1 MSSAAGGAP
10 CRLQPV
16 VAPTPEDEDALAV
29 VRGLSEVLRA
39 ASLPA
44 PDAAS
49 SGRALQL
56 APGLLF
62 TGAHG
67 GRRFSRRIE
76 QGIPDCRHA
85 HGLVHG

>member
-1 MSSAAGGAP
+1 M
-10 CRLQPV
+10 

-29 VRGLSEVLRA
+29 VRGLSDVLRA

-56 APGLLF
+56 ARELAPLLPELAPGLLF
-62 TGAHG
+62 TGAHDGCHRSG
-67 GRRFSRRIE
+67 GGNHKPLPPSCTHC
-76 QGIPDCRHA
+76 GT
-85 HGLVHG
+85 GGS

>member
-1 MSSAAGGAP
+1 
-10 CRLQPV
+10 V

-29 VRGLSEVLRA
+29 VRGLSDVLRA

-56 APGLLF
+56 ARELAPLLPELAPGLLF
-62 TGAHG
+62 TGAHA
-67 GRRFSRRIE
+67 GRRFSRRTGRTQQRILSAVMHM
-76 QGIPDCRHA
+76 G
-85 HGLVHG
+85 